1 MSGSHDPPLERLRA
15 RDTAALTHIVT
26 SHARS
31 IYRAA
36 LALGFTDDAAQD
48 LTQDVFTT
56 FLETL
61 DRFEG
66 RSQVRTWLLGILY
79 RKGQERRRLM
89 YREETIDPA
98 DPVFESWFTERGI
111 WAQHPQDPTELFG
124 DDGVMQA
131 IAECLAKLPALHRS
145 VFQLRQ
151 VEELSAGEVSEILAE
166 SVNHIGVLLHRA
178 RTRLRDC
185 LIKKGRTVR

>member
-1 MSGSHDPPLERLRA
+1 MSGSHDPLLERLRA
-15 RDTAALTHIVT
+15 RDAATLTHIVT

-31 IYRAA
+31 VYRAA

-89 YREETIDPA
+89 YREETLDPA
-98 DPVFESWFTERGI
+98 DPVFESLFTERGL
-111 WAQHPQDPTELFG
+111 WVQHPQDPTEIF
-124 DDGVMQA
+124 DDEGAMQA
-131 IAECLAKLPALHRS
+131 IANCLAKLPALHRS

-151 VEELSAGEVSEILAE
+151 VEELSAAEVSEMLGE

-185 LIKKGRTVR
+185 LMKKGRTAR

>member
-1 MSGSHDPPLERLRA
+1 MSGSYDPPLERLRA
-15 RDTAALTHIVT
+15 RDAEALTHIVT

-36 LALGFTDDAAQD
+36 LALGFTDDVAQD
-48 LTQDVFTT
+48 LTQDVFIT

-89 YREETIDPA
+89 YREETLDPA
-98 DPVFESWFTERGI
+98 DPVFESWFTERGL
-111 WAQHPQDPTELFG
+111 WVQHPKDPTELF
-124 DDGVMQA
+124 DDEGAMQA
-131 IAECLAKLPALHRS
+131 ISDCLAKLPELHRS
-145 VFQLRQ
+145 VFQLRE
-151 VEELSAGEVSEILAE
+151 VEELSAAEVSDVLGE

-185 LIKKGRTVR
+185 LTKKGRIVR

>member
-1 MSGSHDPPLERLRA
+1 MRGSQDPPLEGLRG
-15 RDTAALTHIVT
+15 RDAAALAQIVT

-31 IYRAA
+31 VYRAA

-89 YREETIDPA
+89 YREEMLDPA
-98 DPVFESWFTERGI
+98 DPLFESWFTERGL
-111 WAQHPQDPTELFG
+111 WVQHP
-124 DDGVMQA
+124 
-131 IAECLAKLPALHRS
+131 
-145 VFQLRQ
+145 
-151 VEELSAGEVSEILAE
+151 
-166 SVNHIGVLLHRA
+166 
-178 RTRLRDC
+178 
-185 LIKKGRTVR
+185 